1 MAWNLDTIFNLGPI
15 LSLEYGN
22 ITKEDF
28 VN

>member
-15 LSLEYGN
+15 FSSEYGN

-28 VN
+28 IN